1 MRRRDFLAA
10 LGAAATAWPRSG
22 LAQISKKMARI
33 GVLWHAGSAEE
44 EAVFLNPLVEGI
56 ASLGWVEG
64 QNVVFE
70 HRFPAEQPERF
81 KALAGELARLD
92 LDLIIASALNAA
104 LAAKEATK
112 TIPIVFIFV
121 QDPDE
126 TGLVDSLAHPGGNI
140 TAFAIVDVSQKRL
153 EVFKEV
159 FPPLSKIVLLFN
171 GDHQAAGKRFIEKMG
186 AAADKLE
193 LGVQVVEVAGPQG
206 FERAFA
212 EIHGDGKTGI
222 AYAIDTL
229 FFANRRRVAQLA
241 QAGGLPVMAYN
252 DVHVRD
258 GIFASYG
265 PDSLDMYRRAGTY
278 VDKILKGTKP
288 ADLPVEEPT
297 KYILAVNLNT
307 AHALGLTVPPTILA
321 RADEVIE

>member
-1 MRRRDFLAA
+1 MRRRDFVTA
-10 LGAAATAWPRSG
+10 LGVAATAWPRSG
-22 LAQISKKMARI
+22 WAQMSKKMARI

-81 KALAGELARLD
+81 KALVGELARLD
-92 LDLIIASALNAA
+92 LDLIIASASNAA
-104 LAAKEATK
+104 FAAKEATK
-112 TIPIVFIFV
+112 TVPIVFIFV
-121 QDPDE
+121 ADPVE

-140 TAFAIVDVSQKRL
+140 TGFAMVDVSQKRL
-153 EVFKEV
+153 EVFKEA
-159 FPPLSKIVLLFN
+159 FPPLSKAVLLFN
-171 GDHQAAGKRFIEKMG
+171 GDHQAAGKRFIEGMR
-186 AAADKLE
+186 AAADNLE
-193 LGVQVVEVAGPQG
+193 LGVEAVEVGGPQG

-212 EIHGDGKTGI
+212 GIHGDGKTGI
-222 AYAIDTL
+222 VYAIDSL
-229 FFANRRRVAQLA
+229 FFANRRRIAQLA
-241 QAGGLPVMAYN
+241 LAGGLPVMAYN
-252 DVHVRD
+252 EVHVRD

-265 PDSLDMYRRAGTY
+265 PDPVEMFRRAGAY
-278 VDKILKGTKP
+278 VNKILKGTKP

-297 KYILAVNLNT
+297 KYNLAVNLKT
-307 AHALGLTVPPTILA
+307 AKALGLTVPPSLLA